1 MEEEILKLLHEFAE
15 KLPKFPDGRIDYS
28 NSDVAPVITIFI
40 RYGDKIL
47 LLRRSGKVGTYK
59 GKWNTVAG
67 YLDEVKPI
75 REKVLEELLEEVGI
89 REDEVSS
96 INFGESY
103 KFVDQLVNRT
113 WIVYPVL
120 VDLKERPEIKLNW
133 EHEEYRWIDPKELKN
148 YDTVP
153 KLEESLKRVLNLN

>member
-1 MEEEILKLLHEFAE
+1 MEEEILKLLRELAE
-15 KLPKFPDGRIDYS
+15 KLPRFPDGRIDYS

-47 LLRRSGKVGTYK
+47 LLRRSDKVGTYK

-75 REKVLEELLEEVGI
+75 REKVLEELLEEVRI

-103 KFVDQLVNRT
+103 EFVDQLISRT

-133 EHEEYRWIDPKELKN
+133 EHEEYKWIDPKELKN

-153 KLEESLKRVLNLN
+153 KLEESLKRVLNLD

>member
-1 MEEEILKLLHEFAE
+1 MLKLLREFAE
-15 KLPKFPDGRIDYS
+15 KLPRFPDGRIDYS

-47 LLRRSGKVGTYK
+47 LLRRSDKVGTYK

-75 REKVLEELLEEVGI
+75 REKVLEELLEEVRI

-103 KFVDQLVNRT
+103 KFVDQLINRT

-133 EHEEYRWIDPKELKN
+133 EHEEYKWIDPKELKN

>member
-1 MEEEILKLLHEFAE
+1 MEEEILKLLRELAE
-15 KLPKFPDGRIDYS
+15 KLPRFPDGRIDYS

-47 LLRRSGKVGTYK
+47 LLRRSDKVGTYK

-153 KLEESLKRVLNLN
+153 KLEESLKRVLNLD